1 MLSELEDLVY
11 RETLNSLRSH
21 PLVRPVNLP
30 RLILP
35 PPRASP
41 TRRPHARATRAPA
54 SAPRRSGRPK
64 RCRCGRGRAGAGAA
78 AAEQQRQRRAEG
90 AQCVGSEPAV
100 MGKRPELRSG
110 GGCSEPPPSPSHRPN
125 ACCFCWCCCCSCSC
139 LSARKG
145 EREEMMGRPTE
156 ETRMETTV
164 ETIESAE
171 ESSGT
176 LPSLEEITS
185 WTQGFDKVMG
195 SEAGRNIFRQ
205 FLRTEYS
212 EENMLFW
219 LACEEFKKEKNSKVV
234 EEKARVIYENFISI
248 LSPKEVSLDSRVREI
263 VNRNLL
269 NPSPLM
275 FEDAQLQIYSLM
287 HRDSFPRFLN
297 SDLYKSLTIKPK
309 ASLDD
314 ATPTDQS

>member
-1 MLSELEDLVY
+1 M
-11 RETLNSLRSH
+11 
-21 PLVRPVNLP
+21 
-30 RLILP
+30 
-35 PPRASP
+35 
-41 TRRPHARATRAPA
+41 RAPA

-78 AAEQQRQRRAEG
+78 AAEQQRQRQRQRRAEG

-110 GGCSEPPPSPSHRPN
+110 GGCSEPPPSSSHRPN

-164 ETIESAE
+164 ETIESTE

-234 EEKARVIYENFISI
+234 EEKAQLIYENFISI

-297 SDLYKSLTIKPK
+297 SDLYKSLTVKPK